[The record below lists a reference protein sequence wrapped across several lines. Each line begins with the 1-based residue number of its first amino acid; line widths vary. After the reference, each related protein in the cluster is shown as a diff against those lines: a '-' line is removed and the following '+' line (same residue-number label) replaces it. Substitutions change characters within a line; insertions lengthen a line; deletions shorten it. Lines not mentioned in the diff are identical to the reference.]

1 MKKITFGGVRT
12 AAVEIS
18 NSADEQRTVDITAV
32 ANMEHGRVISIEDGK
47 ITKDGTP
54 VADFQS
60 YPQHN
65 QVNASIYVCDPTGT
79 PAVMAAIMDFT
90 AGVMTAGQGDEILS
104 TTE

>member
-1 MKKITFGGVRT
+1 MKKITFGGIRT

-18 NSADEQRTVDITAV
+18 NSADEQRDVEITAV
-32 ANMEHGRVISIEDGK
+32 ANMEHGKIISIEDGK

-60 YPQHN
+60 YPHNN
-65 QVNASIYVCDPTGT
+65 QVNASIYVCDPIGT

-90 AGVMTAGQGDEILS
+90 ASVMEANEQEEATPAEP
-104 TTE
+104 